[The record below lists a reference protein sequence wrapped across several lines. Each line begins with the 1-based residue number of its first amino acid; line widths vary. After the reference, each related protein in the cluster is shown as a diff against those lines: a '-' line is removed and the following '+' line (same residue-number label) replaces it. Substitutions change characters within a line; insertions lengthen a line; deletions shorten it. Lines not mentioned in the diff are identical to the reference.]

1 MARAIAEAAAIL
13 YTVGAALITPIS
25 LLDPAPPLPLHLY
38 ILATEG
44 ISLDN
49 AWGTAA
55 VLVILILIITVTT
68 NTLVDRYRKQMM
80 GR

>member
-1 MARAIAEAAAIL
+1 MMPTSLMDAAR
-13 YTVGAALITPIS
+13 
-25 LLDPAPPLPLHLY
+25 PLPLHLY

-44 ISLDN
+44 LSMKN

-55 VLVILILIITVTT
+55 VLIIMILIITVVT
-68 NTLVDRYRKQMM
+68 NTVVDNYRKKMM